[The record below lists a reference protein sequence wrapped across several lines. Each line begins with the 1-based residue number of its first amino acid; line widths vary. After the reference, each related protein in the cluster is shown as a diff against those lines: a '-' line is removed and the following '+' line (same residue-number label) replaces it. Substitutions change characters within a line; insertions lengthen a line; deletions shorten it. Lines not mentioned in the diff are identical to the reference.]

1 MRALSRRQILVGTLG
16 IGGFVITGQKLLQS
30 RDSLPTFVNQISPL
44 KIDGMPISQRT
55 GTLIDW
61 KQRAKA
67 AYSLLFDFTA
77 KGPNLPVIWNDTERL
92 NYPFDMF
99 ALPAYLG
106 DYRQNP
112 GKIGSHESLSGI
124 GAVLGATLSGLNMCN
139 YQNRNYVHELL
150 GYHQKNGVAKVL
162 FNQTHENGSE
172 SSFWYIIYPNLSFYA
187 VTSMYPDDLEYLA
200 VMRQIADQFL
210 EMLSHLHKITGELS
224 FEFTGYNFL
233 TKEGTYGSWQEPDS
247 AAGIAWILYM
257 AYSKFGD
264 KKYLDGA
271 KIAMDYLQKLTDEK
285 NPFYEVLLG
294 YGVIIAA
301 RMNVEAGTDYDV
313 TKFLNWIFDGFSS
326 VRAGWG
332 IVSDLWGSVEVHGLQ
347 GSTTDSGGYAFAF
360 NTYNM
365 IAALAPLPIYAPQ
378 YRDAIAKWLYN
389 TSVSARIFY
398 PDQLPKENQS
408 EPELIDQFGN
418 GLAYEGVRKE
428 WAFIYPYA
436 TADSR
441 RMTWAATDIGIYGS
455 GLIGI
460 LSGLIHSVESNGVV
474 VFDISKTDFFSSAK
488 TKTILA
494 YNPMETAQIFRG
506 VSIEPGKASMSTSQ
520 A

>member
-1 MRALSRRQILVGTLG
+1 MPASVKQVG
-16 IGGFVITGQKLLQS
+16 
-30 RDSLPTFVNQISPL
+30 PL
-44 KIDGMPISQRT
+44 KIDGMPINQRT

-61 KQRAKA
+61 KQRAKS
-67 AYSLLFDFTA
+67 AYSLLFDFKA

-124 GAVLGATLSGLNMCN
+124 GAVLGATVSGLDMRN

-162 FNQTHENGSE
+162 FNQTHESGSE
-172 SSFWYIIYPNLSFYA
+172 SSFWYMIYPNLSFYA
-187 VTSMYPDDLEYLA
+187 VTSMYPDDPEYLA

-257 AYSKFGD
+257 AYTIFRD

-271 KIAMDYLQKLTDEK
+271 KVAVGYLQSLPDVK
-285 NPFYEVLLG
+285 NPFYEVLLPF
-294 YGVIIAA
+294 GVTLAA
-301 RMNVEAGTDYDV
+301 RMNVEVGTDYDV

-332 IVSDLWGSVEVHGLQ
+332 IVSDLWGSFEVHGLQ

-365 IAALAPLPIYAPQ
+365 IAALAPLPIYAPE

-389 TSVSARIFY
+389 TAVSARIFY

-408 EPELIDQFGN
+408 QPELIGHFEN
-418 GLAYEGVRKE
+418 ALAYEGVRKE
-428 WAFIYPYA
+428 WAFTFPYA

-455 GLIGI
+455 GLVGV
-460 LSGLIHSVESNGVV
+460 LSGLIHSVQSNGVV
-474 VFDISKTDFFSSAK
+474 VFEISKTDFFSKSKAR
-488 TKTILA
+488 TYLA
-494 YNPMETAQIFRG
+494 YNPTKIAQIYEDS
-506 VSIEPGKASMSTSQ
+506 SINPGKASLGTLQ
-520 A
+520 I